1 MVANYN
7 FSEEELLRLEESF
20 QAECEYE
27 YQQNYEYKE
36 PEPLGDV
43 FTLEDFIKAVHYGC
57 FTDYDGIGYLSLD
70 GVQEQDVVECNVN
83 WLNDKLA
90 DGYFKYVIWFNK

>member
-1 MVANYN
+1 MKTNYN

-20 QAECEYE
+20 QAEYEDQWNYE
-27 YQQNYEYKE
+27 YQESE
-36 PEPLGDV
+36 GDI
-43 FTLEDFIKAVHYGC
+43 FTLKDFIEAVHYGC

-70 GVQEQDVVECNVN
+70 GVQKQDVVKCNLN